1 MAELDSNSPLNTF
14 TEGESLPDPLPS
26 EPFSLLKTWF
36 DDAAERKVQPH
47 PNAMTLATADSDGVP
62 SARIVLCK
70 QLEADRGAIVFYT
83 NYESRKGRELNE
95 NPRAAIVMHWDAL
108 DRQVRVT
115 GPVVRGSAE
124 ESDAYFASR
133 AWEKRLGAWSSD
145 QSRPIESREALLA
158 KVAERAMELDLDLT
172 TIVDHGGEGLEIPR
186 PPHWGGFRIWAAS
199 VELWCGGVGRVHDR
213 AVWSRNLSRS
223 GDLSADDVTPGD
235 WSATRLQP

>member
-1 MAELDSNSPLNTF
+1 MADLKSESPLETF
-14 TEGESLPDPLPS
+14 TEGESLLDPLPS

-36 DDAAERKVQPH
+36 DDAAARKVQPN
-47 PNAMTLATADSDGVP
+47 PNAMTLATADADGAP

-70 QLEADRGAIVFYT
+70 KLEADHGAVVFYT
-83 NYESRKGRELNE
+83 NYESRKGRELAE

-115 GPVVRGSAE
+115 GPVVRVAAE

-172 TIVDHGGEGLEIPR
+172 KIVDHGGEGLEIPR
-186 PPHWGGFRIWAAS
+186 PPHWGEFRIWAAS

-213 AVWSRNLSRS
+213 AVWTCDLAIS
-223 GDLSADDVTPGD
+223 GDVVSPGD